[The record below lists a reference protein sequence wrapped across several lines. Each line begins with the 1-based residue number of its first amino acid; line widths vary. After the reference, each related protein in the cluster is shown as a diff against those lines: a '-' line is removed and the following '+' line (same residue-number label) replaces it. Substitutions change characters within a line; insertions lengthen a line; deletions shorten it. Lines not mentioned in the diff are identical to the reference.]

1 MNGKEENVPL
11 PKNTLKEK
19 LSGVFPP
26 VMTPFFADGGID
38 YEGLALNIEKMN
50 QTDLGG
56 YMPLGSNGEFR
67 SLGDEEALEVVK
79 LIAEKRAPG
88 KTLMVGTG
96 RESAYATIEF
106 TKKAAQAGAEFASL
120 LTPYYY
126 VSKMTDEALIRFFA
140 QVADASP
147 IPVLIYCAPSFAGGL
162 VISQKAVRELAQHP
176 NIVGMKDTSKED
188 IAGYV
193 KAVPPGAE
201 FYVLAGSISKF
212 YHGLTVGAIGGVLS
226 IANYLPQECCKI
238 QKLFDAGKKD
248 EANKLSELLKSI
260 TSRATGKYGVSGVK
274 GAMNLL
280 GYRGGDPRVP
290 VLPLSPA
297 ELEEVRGVLA
307 SEGFLK

>member
-1 MNGKEENVPL
+1 VPL
-11 PKNTLKEK
+11 QKKTLKEK

-26 VMTPFFADGGID
+26 VMTPFFQDGGID
-38 YEGLALNIEKMN
+38 YEGLAFNIEKMN
-50 QTDLGG
+50 ATALGG

-67 SLGDEEALEVVK
+67 SLTDEEALEVVK
-79 LIAEKRAPG
+79 LIAKKRDSD
-88 KTLMVGTG
+88 KTLMAGTG

-106 TKKAAQAGAEFASL
+106 TKKAAQAGAEFASV

-126 VSKMTDEALIRFFA
+126 VSKMTDEALIRFFT

-147 IPVLIYCAPSFAGGL
+147 IPVLIYCAPGFAGGL
-162 VISQKAVRELAQHP
+162 IISPRAVHELAGHP

-193 KAVPPGAE
+193 KAVPPGTE

-212 YHGLTVGAIGGVLS
+212 YCGLTAGAIGGVLS
-226 IANYLPQECCKI
+226 IANYLPRECCEI
-238 QKLFDAGKKD
+238 QKLFEAGRKD
-248 EANKLSELLKSI
+248 EANSLSELLKSV
-260 TSRATGKYGVSGVK
+260 TSRATGKHGVAGVK

-280 GYRGGDPRVP
+280 GYRGGEPRVP
-290 VLPLSPA
+290 VLPLGPA

-307 SEGFLK
+307 AEGFLK

>member
-1 MNGKEENVPL
+1 MPL
-11 PKNTLKEK
+11 PKKTKEK

-26 VMTPFFADGGID
+26 VMTPFFKDGEID
-38 YEGLALNIEKMN
+38 YEGLAFNIEKMN
-50 QTDLGG
+50 RTDLAG

-67 SLGDEEALEVVK
+67 SLTDGEALEVIK
-79 LIAEKRAPG
+79 LIAEKRVPG

-106 TKKAAQAGAEFASL
+106 TKKAAQAGAEFASV

-126 VSKMTDEALIRFFA
+126 ISKMTDEALIRFFT

-147 IPVLIYCAPSFAGGL
+147 IPVLLYCAPGFAGGL
-162 VISQKAVRELAQHP
+162 IISQKAVRELSSHP

-193 KAVPPGAE
+193 NAVSPGAE

-212 YHGLTVGAIGGVLS
+212 YTGLASGAIGGVLS
-226 IANYLPQECCKI
+226 IANYLPQECCEI
-238 QKLFDAGKKD
+238 QKLFEAGKKE
-248 EANKLSELLKSI
+248 EASGLSELLKSV
-260 TSRATGKYGVSGVK
+260 TSRATGKYSVSGVK
-274 GAMNLL
+274 AAMNLL

-290 VLPLSPA
+290 VLPLEAA

-307 SEGFLK
+307 SAGFLKQQ